1 MPSPSSAAVYNIFRS
16 CLNELSR
23 SSLLSAGAKGSLG
36 TNAATSSQ
44 LSQPATSSPSTH
56 KRRRVGADL
65 TPPPTKQPTAYVHII
80 TSPSPVEDTLDGE
93 KQEIPT
99 LPATL
104 MAQHQ
109 DATSPGQR
117 IWRLAQRCQGFSFSG
132 RTLRRL
138 PVLGLAMYTWGGHI
152 GMDEAI
158 EALEKAVDEEVTA
171 MESRNLKME

>member
-1 MPSPSSAAVYNIFRS
+1 MERA
-16 CLNELSR
+16 
-23 SSLLSAGAKGSLG
+23 
-36 TNAATSSQ
+36 
-44 LSQPATSSPSTH
+44 
-56 KRRRVGADL
+56 
-65 TPPPTKQPTAYVHII
+65 
-80 TSPSPVEDTLDGE
+80 LD
-93 KQEIPT
+93 KYQNEIPT

-104 MAQHQ
+104 MAHHQ

-117 IWRLAQRCQGFSFSG
+117 IWRLAQKCQGFSFSG

-171 MESRNLKME
+171 IEGRDTKTE